1 MRSFNSEKIHQIT
14 NYYAIDCWLK
24 IELKR
29 RMGVGGGGGDVGRIK
44 VLENNNRNRTSQR

>member
-1 MRSFNSEKIHQIT
+1 MRSFNSKKIHQIT

-29 RMGVGGGGGDVGRIK
+29 GDEWEEEEEMSG
-44 VLENNNRNRTSQR
+44 E